1 MMKEEELK
9 DFLSRIQEEGETSVN
24 KVDFPSLD
32 RGNYADKM
40 RVSVHYLEN
49 IQVRITAELG
59 VATMKIRDII
69 KIGVDSVIELDQP
82 VGETAEIY
90 VNNQPFGRGE
100 IVVIGSNFG
109 IRMENIYKFEERLG
123 MVSEP

>member
-9 DFLSRIQEEGETSVN
+9 EFLNRIQENETLIN
-24 KVDFPSLD
+24 KVDFPSFD
-32 RGNYADKM
+32 RAPLIDKM

-49 IQVRITAELG
+49 IQVNITAELG
-59 VATMKIRDII
+59 TSTMKIRDII
-69 KIGVDSVIELDQP
+69 KIGEDSVIELDQP

-90 VNNQPFGRGE
+90 VNNQPLGRGE

-109 IRMENIYKFEERLG
+109 IRMETIYKIEEKAA
-123 MVSEP
+123 VVNEP